1 MHRLCLG
8 DKDQREMLQALRLA
22 SNDELMEKTL
32 PASIHLKRPLKMDD
46 PVFENEILATLQ
58 ATSSKNQIW
67 RPYIGLGYCNC
78 SVSQTIMRN
87 LLENSGWINQYT
99 PSQPEVSLGRL
110 GSLLNYQSMTRAV
123 IQTQAKYAGV
133 LTELK
138 LPHEMEFSGKDVSGV
153 LFQYPDTE
161 GKVEDFME
169 LVERDHQAGSLAC
182 YATDLLA
189 LCILRPLGEFGVDI
203 TLGSSQRF
211 GVPLGYGRHMQPLL
225 LSEKVWLVAAFP
237 LSFLKRENKFWLT
250 ITQTDGIYGEQHL
263 VCTCPPMD
271 VYES

>member
-1 MHRLCLG
+1 
-8 DKDQREMLQALRLA
+8 
-22 SNDELMEKTL
+22 MEKTL

-46 PVFENEILATLQ
+46 PVSENEILATLQ

-99 PSQPEVSLGRL
+99 LSQPEVSLGRL
-110 GSLLNYQSMTRAV
+110 GSLLNYQSMVCDITGRDMASTSLLGEATTRAV

-133 LTELK
+133 LTEMK

-237 LSFLKRENKFWLT
+237 LSFLKWENKFWLT